1 MKEDI
6 IDFEINDEEN
16 SISRDVVR
24 VYLEDE
30 FFNDLKKFLEEED
43 YAMAK
48 DATKGLYILAMEL
61 KLYHLY
67 ETLLDIYEDLE
78 SELYTDVLGHY
89 EDMYSE
95 YQRLK
100 EEYQNV

>member
-16 SISRDVVR
+16 TVSREVIR

-30 FFNDLKKFLEEED
+30 FFNDLKKYLEDED

-48 DATKGLYILAMEL
+48 DATKGLYLLAMEL
-61 KLYHLY
+61 KLYRLY
-67 ETLLDIYEDLE
+67 ETLIDIYEDLE
-78 SELYTDVLGHY
+78 SELYTDVLKHY

-95 YQRLK
+95 YCHLK

>member
-16 SISRDVVR
+16 TVSREVIR

-30 FFNDLKKFLEEED
+30 FFNDLKKYLEDED

-48 DATKGLYILAMEL
+48 DATKGLYLLAMEL
-61 KLYHLY
+61 KLYRLY
-67 ETLLDIYEDLE
+67 ETLLDIYEDI
-78 SELYTDVLGHY
+78 SI
-89 EDMYSE
+89 
-95 YQRLK
+95 
-100 EEYQNV
+100 

>member
-16 SISRDVVR
+16 TVSREVIR
-24 VYLEDE
+24 VYLED
-30 FFNDLKKFLEEED
+30 ED

-48 DATKGLYILAMEL
+48 DATKGLYLLAMEL
-61 KLYHLY
+61 KLYRLY

-78 SELYTDVLGHY
+78 SELYTDVLKHY

-95 YQRLK
+95 YCHLK